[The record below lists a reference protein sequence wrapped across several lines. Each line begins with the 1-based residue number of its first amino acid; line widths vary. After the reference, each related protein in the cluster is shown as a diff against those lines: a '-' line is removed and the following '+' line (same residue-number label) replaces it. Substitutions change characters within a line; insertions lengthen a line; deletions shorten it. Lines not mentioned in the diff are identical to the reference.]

1 MKEEAMISRKVVL
14 HFPSELVDQP
24 IISNTVKRHNLE
36 FNILKASIAPPE
48 GGLLVL
54 ELLGGKKDVQ
64 EALDYLKGLNIGIQN
79 LSRDVTRKD
88 EFCVHC
94 GVCVAICP
102 SEALV
107 LSQATRQVEF
117 IADKCV
123 ACELCVKA
131 CPYEAMEVRL

>member
-1 MKEEAMISRKVVL
+1 MISRKVVL

-24 IISNTVKRHNLE
+24 IISNAVKKYNLE

-54 ELLGGKKDVQ
+54 ELQGEKKGVQ
-64 EALDYLKGLNIGIQN
+64 EALDYLKKLNIGIQN
-79 LSRDVTRKD
+79 LSRDITRRD
-88 EFCVHC
+88 DFCVHC

-107 LSQATRQVEF
+107 LNQATQGVDF
-117 IADKCV
+117 VADKCV

-131 CPYEAMEVRL
+131 CPYQAMEVRL

>member
-1 MKEEAMISRKVVL
+1 MISRRVVL
-14 HFPSELVDQP
+14 HFPSELVGQP
-24 IISNTVKRHNLE
+24 IISNTIKKYNLE

-54 ELLGGKKDVQ
+54 ELLGGKKEVQ
-64 EALDYLKGLNIGIQN
+64 EALDYLKELNIKIEN
-79 LSRDVTRKD
+79 LNRDIKRKD
-88 EFCVHC
+88 DLCVHC

-102 SEALV
+102 SDALV
-107 LSQATRQVEF
+107 LNQAKWEVEF

>member
-1 MKEEAMISRKVVL
+1 MISRKVVL
-14 HFPSELVDQP
+14 HFPSELVDKP
-24 IISNTVKRHNLE
+24 IISNTIKKYNLE

-54 ELLGGKKDVQ
+54 ELLGGKKEVQ
-64 EALDYLKGLNIGIQN
+64 EALDYLKELKIKIEN

-88 EFCVHC
+88 DLCIHC
-94 GVCVAICP
+94 GVCVALCP
-102 SEALV
+102 SDALV
-107 LSQATRQVEF
+107 LNPVTCEVAF

-131 CPYEAMEVRL
+131 CPYTAMEVRL

>member
-1 MKEEAMISRKVVL
+1 MISRRVVL
-14 HFPSELVDQP
+14 HFPSELVGQP
-24 IISNTVKRHNLE
+24 IISNTVKRYNLE

-64 EALDYLKGLNIGIQN
+64 EALDYLKELKIKIEN

-88 EFCVHC
+88 DLCVHC
-94 GVCVAICP
+94 GVCVALCP
-102 SEALV
+102 SDALV
-107 LSQATRQVEF
+107 LNQATSQVDF

-131 CPYEAMEVRL
+131 CPYTAMEVRL

>member
-1 MKEEAMISRKVVL
+1 MISRKVVL
-14 HFPSELVDQP
+14 HFPSELVDKP
-24 IISNTVKRHNLE
+24 IISNTIKKYNLE

-64 EALDYLKGLNIGIQN
+64 EALDYLKELKIKIEN

-88 EFCVHC
+88 DLCVHC
-94 GVCVAICP
+94 GVCVALCP
-102 SEALV
+102 SDALV
-107 LSQATRQVEF
+107 LNQATCEVAF
-117 IADKCV
+117 VADKCV

-131 CPYEAMEVRL
+131 CPYTAMEVRL

>member
-1 MKEEAMISRKVVL
+1 MISRKVVL

-24 IISNTVKRHNLE
+24 IISNMIKKYNLE

-54 ELLGGKKDVQ
+54 ELQGEKKHVQ
-64 EALDYLKGLNIGIQN
+64 DALDYLKELKIKIQN
-79 LSRDVTRKD
+79 LSRDITRKD
-88 EFCVHC
+88 DSCVHC

-102 SEALV
+102 SDALV
-107 LSQATRQVEF
+107 VKQGASQVEF

-131 CPYEAMEVRL
+131 CPYAAMEVRL

>member
-1 MKEEAMISRKVVL
+1 MISRRVVL

-24 IISNTVKRHNLE
+24 IISNTVKRYNLE

-54 ELLGGKKDVQ
+54 ELQGGKKDVQ
-64 EALDYLKGLNIGIQN
+64 EALDSLKKLNIKIDN

-88 EFCVHC
+88 DSCVHC

-102 SEALV
+102 SDALV
-107 LSQATRQVEF
+107 LNQADWQVEF

-131 CPYEAMEVRL
+131 CPYAAMEVRL

>member
-1 MKEEAMISRKVVL
+1 MIARRVVL
-14 HFPSELVDQP
+14 HFPSELIDQP
-24 IISNTVKRHNLE
+24 IISNTVRKYNLD

-54 ELLGGKKDVQ
+54 ELLGAEKDVK
-64 EALDYLKGLNIGIQN
+64 EALGYLKGLKIEIQN
-79 LSRDVTRKD
+79 LSRDITMKD
-88 EFCVHC
+88 DACVHC

-107 LSQATRQVEF
+107 LNQTDWHVEF
-117 IADKCV
+117 IADKCI

-131 CPYEAMEVRL
+131 CPYTAMEVRL

>member
-1 MKEEAMISRKVVL
+1 MISRRIVL
-14 HFPSELVDQP
+14 HFPSELIDQP
-24 IISNTVKRHNLE
+24 ILSNAVRRYNLD

-48 GGLLVL
+48 GGLLVV
-54 ELLGGKKDVQ
+54 ELLGTQKDVQ
-64 EALDYLKGLNIGIQN
+64 EALGYLKGLKIEIQN
-79 LSRDVTRKD
+79 LSRDITMKD
-88 EFCVHC
+88 DACVHC

-107 LSQATRQVEF
+107 LNQADWHVEF

-131 CPYEAMEVRL
+131 CPYSAMEVRL

>member
-1 MKEEAMISRKVVL
+1 MISRKVVL

-24 IISNTVKRHNLE
+24 IISNTVRRYNLE

-64 EALDYLKGLNIGIQN
+64 EALDYLKELNIEMEN
-79 LSRDVTRKD
+79 LSRDITRKD
-88 EFCVHC
+88 DLCVHC

-102 SEALV
+102 SDALV
-107 LSQATRQVEF
+107 SNQATSEVEF
-117 IADKCV
+117 VADKCV

-131 CPYEAMEVRL
+131 CPYTAME

>member
-1 MKEEAMISRKVVL
+1 MISRRVVL
-14 HFPSELVDQP
+14 HFPSELIDQP
-24 IISNTVKRHNLE
+24 IISNTVKKYNLE

-54 ELLGGKKDVQ
+54 ELQGGKKDVQ
-64 EALDYLKGLNIGIQN
+64 EALDYLNELDIKIEN
-79 LSRDVTRKD
+79 LSRDITRKD
-88 EFCVHC
+88 DLCVHC
-94 GVCVAICP
+94 GACVAICP

-107 LSQATRQVEF
+107 LDHADWHVEF

-131 CPYEAMEVRL
+131 CPYAAMEVRLA

>member
-1 MKEEAMISRKVVL
+1 MISRRVVL
-14 HFPSELVDQP
+14 HFPSELVGQP
-24 IISNTVKRHNLE
+24 IISNTVKRYNLE

-54 ELLGGKKDVQ
+54 EMQGEEKDVR
-64 EALDYLKGLNIGIQN
+64 EAIDYLKKLDIGIQN
-79 LSRDVTRKD
+79 LSRDITMKADV
-88 EFCVHC
+88 CVHC

-102 SEALV
+102 SDALV
-107 LSQATRQVEF
+107 LNQADWQVEF

-131 CPYEAMEVRL
+131 CPYAAMEVRL

>member
-1 MKEEAMISRKVVL
+1 MISRRVVL
-14 HFPSELVDQP
+14 HFPSELIDQP
-24 IISNTVKRHNLE
+24 IISSIVKRHNLE

-54 ELLGGKKDVQ
+54 ELQGGKKDVH
-64 EALDYLKGLNIGIQN
+64 EALAFLKELNIKIEN

-88 EFCVHC
+88 DACVHC

-102 SEALV
+102 SDALV
-107 LSQATRQVEF
+107 LNTMNWEVDF
-117 IADKCV
+117 LADKCV

-131 CPYEAMEVRL
+131 CPYAAMEVRL

>member
-1 MKEEAMISRKVVL
+1 MISRRVVL
-14 HFPSELVDQP
+14 HFPSELVGQP
-24 IISNTVKRHNLE
+24 IISNTIKKYNLE

-54 ELLGGKKDVQ
+54 ELLGGKKEVQ
-64 EALDYLKGLNIGIQN
+64 EALDYLKELNIKIEN
-79 LSRDVTRKD
+79 LSRDIKRKD
-88 EFCVHC
+88 DLCVHC

-102 SEALV
+102 SDALV
-107 LSQATRQVEF
+107 LNQAKWEVEF

>member
-1 MKEEAMISRKVVL
+1 MISKKVVL

-24 IISNTVKRHNLE
+24 IISNTVKRYNLD

-54 ELLGGKKDVQ
+54 ELQGEKKNVQ
-64 EALDYLKGLNIGIQN
+64 EALDYLKRLNIEIQN
-79 LSRDVTRKD
+79 LSRDITRKD
-88 EFCVHC
+88 DSCVHC

-102 SEALV
+102 SDALISNQTTGEV
-107 LSQATRQVEF
+107 AF

-131 CPYEAMEVRL
+131 CPYAAMEVRL

>member
-1 MKEEAMISRKVVL
+1 MISRRIVL
-14 HFPSELVDQP
+14 HFPSELIDQP
-24 IISNTVKRHNLE
+24 ILSNAVRRYNLD

-48 GGLLVL
+48 GGLLVV
-54 ELLGGKKDVQ
+54 ELLGAQKDVQ
-64 EALDYLKGLNIGIQN
+64 EALGYLKGLKIDIQN
-79 LSRDVTRKD
+79 LSRDITMKD
-88 EFCVHC
+88 DACVHC

-107 LSQATRQVEF
+107 LNQADWHVEF

-131 CPYEAMEVRL
+131 CPFAAMEVRL

>member
-1 MKEEAMISRKVVL
+1 MISRRIVL
-14 HFPSELVDQP
+14 HFPSELIDQP
-24 IISNTVKRHNLE
+24 ILSNAVRRYNLD

-48 GGLLVL
+48 GGLLVV
-54 ELLGGKKDVQ
+54 ELLGAQKDVQ
-64 EALDYLKGLNIGIQN
+64 EALGYLKGLKIDIQN
-79 LSRDVTRKD
+79 LSRDISMKEGV
-88 EFCVHC
+88 CVHC

-107 LSQATRQVEF
+107 LNQTDWHVEF

-131 CPYEAMEVRL
+131 CPFAAMEVRL

>member
-1 MKEEAMISRKVVL
+1 MISRRIVL
-14 HFPSELVDQP
+14 HFPSELIDQP
-24 IISNTVKRHNLE
+24 ILSNAVRRFNLD

-48 GGLLVL
+48 GGLLVV
-54 ELLGGKKDVQ
+54 ELLGAQKDVQ
-64 EALDYLKGLNIGIQN
+64 EALGYLKGLKIKIQN
-79 LSRDVTRKD
+79 LSRDIMMKV
-88 EFCVHC
+88 ELCVHC

-107 LSQATRQVEF
+107 LNQADWHVEF

-131 CPYEAMEVRL
+131 CPYAAMEVRL

>member
-1 MKEEAMISRKVVL
+1 MISRKVVL
-14 HFPSELVDQP
+14 HFPSELIDKP
-24 IISNTVKRHNLE
+24 IISNAVKQYNLE

-54 ELLGGKKDVQ
+54 ELLGGKKEVQ
-64 EALDYLKGLNIGIQN
+64 EALDYLKELKIKIEN

-88 EFCVHC
+88 DLCVHC
-94 GVCVAICP
+94 GVCVALCP
-102 SEALV
+102 SDALV
-107 LSQATRQVEF
+107 LNPATCEVAF

-131 CPYEAMEVRL
+131 CPYTAMEVRL